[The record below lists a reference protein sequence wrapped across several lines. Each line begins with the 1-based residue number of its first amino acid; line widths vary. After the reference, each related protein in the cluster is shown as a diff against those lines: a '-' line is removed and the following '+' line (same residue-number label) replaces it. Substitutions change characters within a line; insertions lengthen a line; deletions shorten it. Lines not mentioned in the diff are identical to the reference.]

1 MKNLRS
7 ILVLGNRIIV
17 LLTAMLFAVTAI
29 AKAEPVSLAGATF
42 GYQRTIPL
50 HSTIGRMAI
59 PTPLIIRA
67 VGGVAFVREAI
78 GTDGWAVQNMA
89 YDLAASDGKRLT
101 VTLIR
106 NNETTAEMQPEIWDW
121 ELVPLARFVA
131 SPYDSAFTF
140 FGELREGI
148 SPTISN
154 AQIVSYHPSLK
165 DTLLGLR
172 LMQLD
177 LFLFQEPFA
186 GFFTNSKGVVILG
199 AGERSALGVNP
210 ADKAAVNLER
220 DKVRQ
225 RVGNG
230 MSLLTEDCKR
240 HLSATCRDGFQ
251 PFSSYIVGDM
261 ISPTK
266 FSVANGRLSFRDQ
279 GICWDFSRET
289 DPGEKSTEGLE
300 GVVLLRPLSEAFCK
314 KVREDLH
321 GMHPLVYRAAS
332 RAMRYSALMR
342 HYESRDQAGFERFVK
357 SMATVSPNPKVETP
371 TEIAIEGAI
380 TDVDMNRMLEQLRQ
394 LEKGRGR

>member
-1 MKNLRS
+1 MKNVRS
-7 ILVLGNRIIV
+7 TFSNLIIA
-17 LLTAMLFAVTAI
+17 LLTTTLVAVTAI
-29 AKAEPVSLAGATF
+29 SKAEPVSLAGATF

-50 HSTIGRMAI
+50 HSTIGRMAR

-78 GTDGWAVQNMA
+78 GADGWAVQNMA
-89 YDLAASDGKRLT
+89 YDSAAADGKRLT

-106 NNETTAEMQPEIWDW
+106 NSEKTVKVRPEIWDW

-140 FGELREGI
+140 FGELDKGI

-199 AGERSALGVNP
+199 GGERSVLGVNP
-210 ADKAAVNLER
+210 ADRSAVDSKRNEVL
-220 DKVRQ
+220 Q
-225 RVGNG
+225 RVKD
-230 MSLLTEDCKR
+230 STVLLLDDCDK
-240 HLSATCRDGFQ
+240 HPSSTCKETFQ
-251 PFSSYIVGDM
+251 PYSSYIVGDM
-261 ISPTK
+261 ISPVT
-266 FSVANGRLSFRDQ
+266 FSVINEKLSFKDQ
-279 GICWDFSRET
+279 GICWDFSRDV
-289 DPGEKSTEGLE
+289 DPGERSTEGLD
-300 GVVLLRPLSEAFCK
+300 GVVLLRPLSKAFCN

-321 GMHPLVYRAAS
+321 GMHPLVYRIAN
-332 RAMRYSALMR
+332 RTMRYAGLMR
-342 HYESRDQAGFERFVK
+342 HYESRDQVGFMRFVN
-357 SMATVSPNPKVETP
+357 SMASVSPNPKVETP
-371 TEIAIEGAI
+371 TEIDIEGAI
-380 TDVDMNRMLEQLRQ
+380 TDVDINRMLEQLRR
-394 LEKGRGR
+394 LEKGGGG

>member
-1 MKNLRS
+1 MNNLRA
-7 ILVLGNRIIV
+7 ILGEAKLA
-17 LLTAMLFAVTAI
+17 LLTAILVAITAL
-29 AKAEPVSLAGATF
+29 AEAEPVSLAGATF

-59 PTPLIIRA
+59 PSSRIIRA

-78 GTDGWAVQNMA
+78 GADGWAVQNMV
-89 YDLAASDGKRLT
+89 YDTAAVDGKRLA
-101 VTLIR
+101 VTLTR
-106 NNETTAEMQPEIWDW
+106 NSETIVEVRPEIWDW

-140 FGELREGI
+140 FGELQEGI
-148 SPTISN
+148 SPTINN
-154 AQIVSYHPSLK
+154 ARIVSYHPSLK

-186 GFFTNSKGVVILG
+186 GFFTNAKGVVILG
-199 AGERSALGVNP
+199 AGERSALGVSP
-210 ADKAAVNLER
+210 ADKAAVGLER
-220 DKVRQ
+220 DKIRH
-225 RVGNG
+225 RVEDG
-230 MSLLTEDCKR
+230 MSLLTEDCKH
-240 HLSATCRDGFQ
+240 HLSRTCRDAFQ

-314 KVREDLH
+314 KVREDLS
-321 GMHPLVYRAAS
+321 GMHPLVYRAAN

-342 HYESRDQAGFERFVK
+342 HYESRDQDGFKRFVK
-357 SMATVSPNPKVETP
+357 SMAAVSPNPRVDTP
-371 TEIAIEGAI
+371 TEIAIEGNLS
-380 TDVDMNRMLEQLRQ
+380 DEDMNRILEQLRQ
-394 LEKGRGR
+394 LENGRRR